1 MIKSGGVLVGD
12 DYPHWPGV
20 KAAFDDFFSSIGKFP
35 FEYEN
40 PKCRIFK

>member
-1 MIKSGGVLVGD
+1 VLIGD

-20 KAAFDDFFSSIGKFP
+20 KKAFDDFFAAEGKFP
-35 FEYEN
+35 FEFDE